1 MMTPSTVRPF
11 ALFRWFGVRRLS
23 EIAVLTQKL
32 QELAKAPELQTKNAW
47 KNVRGGAVSFGQRVN
62 TSFTRMVGN

>member
-1 MMTPSTVRPF
+1 MRPLAVRSSAP
-11 ALFRWFGVRRLS
+11 FRWFGVRRLS